1 MWALLEQNLLKRDIH
16 LQPAEWEMMKLL
28 FVERRYRKNQF
39 ILQEGNTAQVETFI
53 LKGLTRTYEVDEAG
67 QEHVL
72 FFGCEDWWVGD
83 LYSFLSGA
91 PSKYNIDCLEET
103 ETLQITRSNLDRLY
117 EQVPVMNRYFRIL
130 LQNAYITLSQR
141 VGSVLSKSAL
151 ERYQEFLVNYP
162 EIEGRIP
169 NHQIA
174 SFLGITPQSL
184 SRIRAQYATGK

>member
-16 LQPAEWEMMKLL
+16 LQPAEWEIMKEL
-28 FVERRYRKNQF
+28 FTERRYRKNQF

-72 FFGCEDWWVGD
+72 FFGSEDWWVGD
-83 LYSFLSGA
+83 LYSFLSGT
-91 PSKYNIDCLEET
+91 PSRYNIDCLEET
-103 ETLQITRSNLDRLY
+103 ETLQITKSNLDRLY

-141 VGSVLSKSAL
+141 VGSALSKSAL
-151 ERYQEFLVNYP
+151 ERYQEFLVKYP
-162 EIEGRIP
+162 EIESRIP

-184 SRIRAQYATGK
+184 SRIRAQYAAGK

>member
-151 ERYQEFLVNYP
+151 ERYQEFLVKYP

-184 SRIRAQYATGK
+184 SRIRAQYAAGK